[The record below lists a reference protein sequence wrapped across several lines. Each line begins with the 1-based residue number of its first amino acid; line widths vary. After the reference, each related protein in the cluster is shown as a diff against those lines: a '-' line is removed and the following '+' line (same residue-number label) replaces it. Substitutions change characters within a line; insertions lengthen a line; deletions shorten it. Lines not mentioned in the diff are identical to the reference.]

1 MSDWALAV
9 VGGGPAGL
17 FLAQAAAPRLGPV
30 LVLEKMEKPGKKLLV
45 SGGGGCNFTHSR
57 PIQEFLGCYGENG
70 RFLKPA
76 LLSFTNLDAIAF
88 FEAAGVPCQADAETG
103 KVFPRSR
110 KAQDIL
116 KALLAACELAGV
128 ELRCKMPVERVERL
142 ASGFEVLAGN
152 ERFLAERVAITTGGC
167 SFPGTGSTGDG
178 YGLAQALGHGLV
190 PPKPGLAA
198 VLMEEHPLGTLPGT
212 SFKGLKA
219 SQWRGGRKLCEL
231 KGDLLITHKGL
242 SGPLIHNFSRYL
254 EAGDELKLNLAGL
267 DADQGFPDF
276 AARFD
281 APGQPG
287 MKELMQGLGATQAL
301 RERLL
306 ELSGLA
312 PATQPR
318 QAPKPARRRL
328 FTLLSAFPARVSAVA
343 GFESAMVT
351 CGGVPLNEVDPK
363 TMASRKEPGLFFAG
377 EVLDID
383 GDSGGYDLQAAWS
396 TAALAARAMA
406 RA

>member
-1 MSDWALAV
+1 
-9 VGGGPAGL
+9 
-17 FLAQAAAPRLGPV
+17 V

-76 LLSFTNLDAIAF
+76 LLGFTNLDAIAF
-88 FEAAGVPCQADAETG
+88 FEAAGVPCQADSETG

-116 KALLAACELAGV
+116 RALLAACELAEV
-128 ELRCKMPVERVERL
+128 ELRCKMPVERIARQ
-142 ASGFEVLAGN
+142 APGFELMAGG

-178 YGLAQALGHGLV
+178 YGLAQSLGHGLV
-190 PPKPGLAA
+190 APKPGLAA
-198 VLMEEHPLGTLPGT
+198 VLMDEHPLGSLPGT
-212 SFKGLKA
+212 SFKALKA

-231 KGDLLITHKGL
+231 TGDLLITHKGL
-242 SGPLIHNFSRYL
+242 SGPLIHNLSRSI
-254 EAGDELKLNLAGL
+254 EPGDELKLNLAGL
-267 DADQGFPDF
+267 DADQGFSQF
-276 AARFD
+276 SARFD
-281 APGQPG
+281 APGLAS
-287 MKELMQGLGATQAL
+287 MKELMQGLPLTQAL

-306 ELSGLA
+306 ELGGLA
-312 PATQPR
+312 LSTQPH
-318 QAPKPARRRL
+318 QAPKASRRRL
-328 FTLLSAFPARVSAVA
+328 FELLSAFPARASAVA

-351 CGGVPLNEVDPK
+351 CGGVPLAEVDPK
-363 TMASRKEPGLFFAG
+363 SMASRKAPGLYFAG

-396 TAALAARAMA
+396 TSALAARALA
-406 RA
+406 RL

>member
-1 MSDWALAV
+1 VSDWALV
-9 VGGGPAGL
+9 VAGGGPAGL
-17 FLAQAAAPRLGPV
+17 FLAQAAAAQLGPV

-57 PIQEFLGCYGENG
+57 PIQEFMGCYGEHG
-70 RFLKPA
+70 RFLRPA
-76 LLSFTNLDAIAF
+76 LLGFTNQDAIAF
-88 FEAAGVPCQADAETG
+88 FEAAGVPCQADSETG

-116 KALLAACELAGV
+116 KALLSACELAGV
-128 ELRCKMPVERVERL
+128 ELRCKMPVERLARL
-142 ASGFEVLAGN
+142 PSGFEVSAGG
-152 ERFLAERVAITTGGC
+152 ERLLAERVAITTGGC

-178 YGLAQALGHGLV
+178 YGLAQSLGHGLV

-198 VLMEEHPLGTLPGT
+198 VLMDEHPLGTLPGT
-212 SFKGLKA
+212 SFKALAA

-242 SGPLIHNFSRYL
+242 SGPLIHNFSRNL
-254 EAGDELKLNLAGL
+254 EPGDELMLNLAGL
-267 DADQGFPDF
+267 DAGQGFPAF
-276 AARFD
+276 SARFG
-281 APGQPG
+281 APGLAG
-287 MKELMQGLGATQAL
+287 MKELMLGLPLTQAL

-306 ELSGLA
+306 ELGGLSLSTK
-312 PATQPR
+312 PHQV
-318 QAPKPARRRL
+318 PKASRRRL
-328 FTLLSAFPARVSAVA
+328 FGLLSAFPARVGAVA

-351 CGGVPLNEVDPK
+351 CGGVPLDEVDPK
-363 TMASRKEPGLFFAG
+363 TMASRKAPGLYLAG

-396 TAALAARAMA
+396 TAWLAARAMG
-406 RA
+406 RP